1 MDQDKDKNNTG
12 GGLSSE
18 TLDSSL
24 ESAETSVEST
34 QALENK
40 VKNKPSP
47 IKRIK
52 DIFSHINIYFLLF
65 IFIMMIAAMVAYVSF
80 TQSKKEEAPT
90 TISTT
95 PLDPNALSEL
105 QGNDVKVGDPKSTLS
120 VESNAIFAGKVLI
133 RDSLDVAGTI
143 RVGGAVS
150 LPGITVS
157 GTSSFDQVSANN
169 LAVSGDVSIQG
180 QLTIQRGITVSGSA
194 SFSGPI
200 SAPSISVDR
209 FTLNQDLQL
218 NRHIDAG
225 GPTPGKVD
233 GNALGGGGTASVS
246 GSDTAGTVTINT
258 GGGPVAGC
266 FITVRFVNA
275 YGGNPHVTIAPVGL
289 AAASLQ
295 YYINRSATEFSIC
308 TATPAPA
315 SASFSF
321 DYIVID

>member
-1 MDQDKDKNNTG
+1 MDQEKDKNSG

-24 ESAETSVEST
+24 ENAETSVDAS
-34 QALENK
+34 QAGEK
-40 VKNKPSP
+40 KTKKKQSP
-47 IKRIK
+47 IRRIK
-52 DIFSHINIYFLLF
+52 DFFNHVNIYFLLF
-65 IFIMMIAAMVAYVSF
+65 IFILLIAAMVAYISF
-80 TQSKKEEAPT
+80 NQSKKDAAPI

-95 PLDPNALSEL
+95 PLDPGTLSEL
-105 QGNDVKVGDPKSTLS
+105 QGSDVKVGDPKSTLS

-143 RVGGAVS
+143 RVGGALS

-157 GTSSFDQVSANN
+157 GTSSFDQIQANN
-169 LAVSGDVSIQG
+169 LAISGDVSIQG
-180 QLTIQRGITVSGSA
+180 QLTVQRGITVNGGA

-200 SAPSISVDR
+200 SAPSLTVDR

-225 GPTPGKVD
+225 GPTPGQTN

-246 GSDTAGTVTINT
+246 GTDTAGTVTINT
-258 GGGPVAGC
+258 GGGPIAGC
-266 FITVRFVNA
+266 FVTVRFTNA
-275 YGGNPHVTIAPVGL
+275 YSGNPHIAIAPVGL
-289 AAASLQ
+289 ASATLQ

-308 TATPAPA
+308 TATPAPG
-315 SASFSF
+315 SATFSF